1 MHYIVIILWITQQ
14 NYNQSYYGEILEP
27 QPPQQVKL
35 LGPNLVGSG

>member
-1 MHYIVIILWITQQ
+1 MHYIIITLWIIQQ

-27 QPPQQVKL
+27 QQPQVKL